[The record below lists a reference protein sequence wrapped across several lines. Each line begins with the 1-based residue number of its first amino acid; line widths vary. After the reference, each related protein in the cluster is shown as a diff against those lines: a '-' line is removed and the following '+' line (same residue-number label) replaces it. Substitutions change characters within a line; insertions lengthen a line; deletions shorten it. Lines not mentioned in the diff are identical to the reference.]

1 MGFSHIAHR
10 ALTELAALGG
20 ACHKTQAG
28 LRILMYH
35 SVGGQA
41 YGDSLGNYT
50 ITPKKFAQHMDAL
63 RSFHGISHGISIVPL
78 GLEAIG
84 GAQVNIAISFD
95 DGYLDNLHCA
105 APILIE
111 RGMPFTVFVSS
122 RFVREQQVG
131 FLNSKDLREL
141 AELPGVRIGA
151 HGKTHVPLAECDDL
165 TLANELAD
173 SKMYLEDITGRP
185 VSTMSYPY
193 GIVDRRVRAAVASA
207 GYRLAACSH
216 IGMNQAGCDPLLLA
230 RTTLF
235 GQDSVSFFRRKLAG
249 CWDWYGYLQRNPLHG
264 KN

>member
-10 ALTELAALGG
+10 ALTELAALSGV
-20 ACHKTQAG
+20 CRDSKAG

-63 RSFHGISHGISIVPL
+63 RSFQGVSIVPL
-78 GLEAIG
+78 RLEAIG
-84 GAQVNIAISFD
+84 GAQANIAISFD
-95 DGYLDNLHCA
+95 DGYLDNLYFA

-122 RFVREQQVG
+122 RFVQEQHTG

-141 AELPGVRIGA
+141 AELPGVMIGA
-151 HGKTHVPLAECDDL
+151 HGKTHVPLAKCDDL

-173 SKMYLEDITGRP
+173 SKRYLEDITGRP

-193 GIVDRRVRAAVASA
+193 GVVDRRVRDAVSSA

-230 RTTLF
+230 RTTIF
-235 GQDSVSFFRRKLAG
+235 GQDSASFFRRKLAG
-249 CWDWYGYLQRNPLHG
+249 CWDWYGCLQRNPLHG
-264 KN
+264 ES

>member
-10 ALTELAALGG
+10 ALTELAALGS

-63 RSFHGISHGISIVPL
+63 RSFHGISIVPL

-111 RGMPFTVFVSS
+111 RDMPFTVFVSS
-122 RFVREQQVG
+122 RFVQEQQAG
-131 FLNSKDLREL
+131 FLNAKDLREL

-151 HGKTHVPLAECDDL
+151 HGKTHVPLVGCDDL
-165 TLANELAD
+165 VLANELAD
-173 SKMYLEDITGRP
+173 SKMYLEDITGHP

-193 GIVDRRVRAAVASA
+193 GIVDRRVRDAVASA

-249 CWDWYGYLQRNPLHG
+249 CWDWYGYFQRNPLHG
-264 KN
+264 EN